1 MKPIA
6 IIGGSG
12 MYELLKNPKMFIHDN
27 KYGRSS
33 EIYEGKIKGRT
44 VYFLPR
50 HGPNHTVIVPRIN
63 YRANIWAFHELGCE
77 RVIATNSVGSLNPE
91 IKIGD
96 MVIPHDFID
105 TTRRFPR
112 SLYDDT
118 TVAYHVDMKPAY
130 CPDIRGALINAAKK
144 IHDGTTHDHGVLV
157 VEEGLCYNTEAEQ
170 KIFRSWGADL
180 VGMTTL
186 PEAILARE
194 AGLCYAHI
202 CIPTDCI
209 GEPVRSDVFQQN
221 LKKGIRELSEILELT
236 VEQLPDERDCPC
248 SHALEHAIL
257 AKEASNAI

>member
-12 MYELLKNPKMFIHDN
+12 MYELLENPKMFIHDN

-118 TVAYHVDMKPAY
+118 TVAYHVDMKPGHS
-130 CPDIRGALINAAKK
+130 R
-144 IHDGTTHDHGVLV
+144 
-157 VEEGLCYNTEAEQ
+157 
-170 KIFRSWGADL
+170 RSHKCREKNSRRND
-180 VGMTTL
+180 
-186 PEAILARE
+186 PRPRSAR
-194 AGLCYAHI
+194 
-202 CIPTDCI
+202 
-209 GEPVRSDVFQQN
+209 R
-221 LKKGIRELSEILELT
+221 
-236 VEQLPDERDCPC
+236 
-248 SHALEHAIL
+248 
-257 AKEASNAI
+257 